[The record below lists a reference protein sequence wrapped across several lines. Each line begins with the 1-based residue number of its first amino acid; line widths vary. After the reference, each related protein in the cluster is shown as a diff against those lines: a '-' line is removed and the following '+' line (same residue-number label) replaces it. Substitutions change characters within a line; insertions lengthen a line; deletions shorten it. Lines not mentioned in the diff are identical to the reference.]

1 MLFRAFEHQAD
12 SDFPQMHVRDL
23 LIDTPHND
31 KYLMLRTFAHVL
43 EVSNMQVAVAIEDE
57 KGEVE

>member
-1 MLFRAFEHQAD
+1 
-12 SDFPQMHVRDL
+12 MHVRDL

-31 KYLMLRTFAHVL
+31 KYLILRTFAHVL